1 MSIFCNKMNF
11 TSVLKSNVNYKQL
24 VKARTVLHTHPIFSS
39 IKTPSQMNI
48 FMESYCFAVYDF
60 TILLKELQKR
70 TVCSDNTKLSLHF
83 VESNRNIA
91 NSIDKHCV
99 PYHKLFLSVMTNTN
113 ASTIH
118 FETVMENI
126 ITNNNPFMDLKFEI
140 PIHIQNFM
148 YSGERIIK
156 SDNTLKIASAFY
168 LGHTDPVIDVFI
180 NYLSQYPG
188 NYQYFK
194 HYLKKYIELN
204 NLVHGPTI
212 IALLENLIKEDPC
225 NAQNA
230 YNTIIL
236 SGIEAIENKIKLFD
250 NTII

>member
-1 MSIFCNKMNF
+1 MNF
-11 TSVLKSNVNYKQL
+11 ISVLKSNANYKQL
-24 VKARTVLHTHPIFSS
+24 VKARTILHTHPIFSS

-60 TILLKELQKR
+60 TISLKELQKR
-70 TVCSDNTKLSLHF
+70 TVCLDNTKSSLHL
-83 VESNRNIA
+83 VESNKNIA
-91 NSIDKHCV
+91 NGIDKYCV
-99 PYHKLFLSVMTNTN
+99 PYHKLFLRVMTNAN
-113 ASTIH
+113 ANTTH

-126 ITNNNPFMDLKFEI
+126 TSNNDPFIDLKFDV

-148 YSGERIIK
+148 YNSAHILK
-156 SDNTLKIASAFY
+156 FNDTLKIASAFY
-168 LGHTDPVIDVFI
+168 LGRKDPVTNLFVS
-180 NYLSQYPG
+180 YLSHNPS

-194 HYLKKYIELN
+194 RYLKKHIELDN
-204 NLVHGPTI
+204 FVYGPKV

-225 NAQNA
+225 NA

-250 NTII
+250 GTLNYIK